1 MYDDGQDISLD
12 GFYLRGETLGLLVG
26 EQWESREV
34 CAMFSPWGTWCW
46 KKKMTNSGSGT
57 AAAEAVACPRSGP
70 RQRTAA
76 ASQEP
81 DGPFGWSAPA
91 TKERRHKHTN
101 TLTRRTNELLCVC
114 ADTQTLRCRRGK
126 IHAFEKFV
134 AKTVEAFNV
143 EERVKHAAWQGEG
156 RSAMQSD
163 WKVQT
168 ELEVKYSRARLNVC
182 LSFCII
188 LFLLQL
194 NTKMPFKIPIY
205 PIHLNW
211 FFSFLVDEEFS
222 VRNSHK
228 TAKKV
233 KCVYCYCMSTTNT
246 IPNLIM

>member
-1 MYDDGQDISLD
+1 MAKTFLWTDSTYAEEHSACWWESSGRVGRYVQC
-12 GFYLRGETLGLLVG
+12 FLREVRGVGRKNDKQWKRDSSSWGCSVPTKRAEAAHSGGLTGARWALWLVG
-26 EQWESREV
+26 TSDRGAKAQ
-34 CAMFSPWGTWCW
+34 T
-46 KKKMTNSGSGT
+46 
-57 AAAEAVACPRSGP
+57 
-70 RQRTAA
+70 
-76 ASQEP
+76 
-81 DGPFGWSAPA
+81 
-91 TKERRHKHTN
+91 HKHS
-101 TLTRRTNELLCVC
+101 LTHRTNELLCVC

-126 IHAFEKFV
+126 MHAFEKFV
-134 AKTVEAFNV
+134 AKTVKAFNV
-143 EERVKHAAWQGEG
+143 EELVKHAAWQGEG

-182 LSFCII
+182 LSFCIV

-233 KCVYCYCMSTTNT
+233 KCVYCYCMSTTST
-246 IPNLIM
+246 IPNSIM